1 VPAGVETFRVII
13 VHQHGCGA
21 AYVGPN
27 MPYDLWWQ
35 SLTKKWHGI
44 LIAPAQSIDQD
55 TCPWA
60 DSSSGSEQNFLTALD
75 RIAAKT
81 GHAEIKRIPWVLWG
95 HSAGSWWS
103 FELACKSPERVA
115 ALVLNAYAPEVPE
128 GCNDGIVKI
137 PTLHHQ
143 GKQDLGTNDVAF
155 STLRA
160 RGGLQ
165 AHAINPLAVH
175 GALDGHG
182 VRDLRFL
189 AIPWIDIALS
199 YRLGTPGQ
207 AQLQDMPVANMEVWL
222 GDRDSISIAK
232 ESQYLGNPLQASWFP
247 NFTLAQAWQD
257 YMKTGHVT
265 DRSPANSGPFNVQ
278 ASFEPDGVH
287 LNWDCDADIESG
299 MFTFRVYRNGQVLE
313 ELTYE
318 KGIDHWNNPLG
329 AYQAWGYGDDPVPK
343 LPPAMAYVDQTA
355 TTTGSYQYEIT
366 MLNFAKLESPKSAK
380 VLVDKGQI
388 KGVANPRR
396 HWGCFL
402 LHQ

>member
-1 VPAGVETFRVII
+1 

-35 SLTKKWHGI
+35 TLAKKWDGI
-44 LIAPAQSIDQD
+44 LLAPAQSVGQD
-55 TCPWA
+55 TCSWA
-60 DSSSGSEQNFLTALD
+60 DISSGSEENFLTALD

-81 GHAEIKRIPWVLWG
+81 GHGEIKTIPWVLWG

-115 ALVLNAYAPEVPE
+115 ALVLNAYAPEVPQ
-128 GCNDGIVKI
+128 GCGDAIVKV

-143 GKQDLGTNDVAF
+143 GKQDLGYNDAAF
-155 STLRA
+155 SSLRA

-165 AHAINPLAVH
+165 AHAINPLAVN
-175 GALDGHG
+175 GAVDGHG

-189 AIPWIDIALS
+189 AIPWIDMALS
-199 YRLGTPGQ
+199 YRLGAPGR
-207 AQLQDMPVANMEVWL
+207 AELQDMPVADMEIWL
-222 GDRDSISIAK
+222 GDQRSIAIAQ
-232 ESQYLGNPLQASWFP
+232 ESEYSGNPLRASWLP
-247 NFTLAQAWQD
+247 NLTMAQAWQD
-257 YMKTGHVT
+257 YMRTGHRT
-265 DRSPANSGPFNVQ
+265 DRTPPDSGPFNVQ
-278 ASFEPDGVH
+278 ASFETDGVH
-287 LNWDCDADIESG
+287 LSWDCDADIESG
-299 MFTFRVYRNGQVLE
+299 IFTFRVYRNGQVLQ

-318 KGIDHWNNPLG
+318 QGADQWSNPLG

-343 LPPAMAYVDQTA
+343 IPPAMAYVDQTA
-355 TTTGSYQYEIT
+355 TRTGSYEYEIT

-380 VLVDKGQI
+380 VLVDEGRITGIGKR
-388 KGVANPRR
+388 RR

-402 LHQ
+402 MRQL